1 MKAAKT
7 KGAKSWLDGKLSN
20 PQFRRRFEEEAQ
32 KLAIGEQLL
41 HVRLRAGLTQA
52 QVAKKI
58 GTTASAISRYENAD
72 YDRYEIRTLQRIVQA
87 CGGHLEIVLETGP
100 KTHRAA

>member
-7 KGAKSWLDGKLSN
+7 KQTKSWLNNKLSN
-20 PQFRRRFEEEAQ
+20 PQFRRKFEEESQ
-32 KLAIGEQLL
+32 KLAIGEQLMQL
-41 HVRLRAGLTQA
+41 RLKAGLTQA
-52 QVAKKI
+52 QVAKKV

-72 YDRYEIRTLQRIVQA
+72 YDRYEIRTLQKIVQA
-87 CGGHLEIVLETGP
+87 CGGHLEIVLEAGP

>member
-7 KGAKSWLDGKLSN
+7 KGAKSWLAGKLSN
-20 PQFRRRFEEEAQ
+20 PQFRRRYEEEAQ
-32 KLAIGEQLL
+32 KLAIGEQLM

-58 GTTASAISRYENAD
+58 GTTASAISRYENSD
-72 YDRYEIRTLQRIVQA
+72 YDRYEIRTLQKIVQA
-87 CGGHLEIVLETGP
+87 CGGRLEIVLEAGP